1 MEPGFSYS
9 RRDPKANSYHYG
21 EAHRGHAARHRNPCH
36 HPSGAGFT
44 GETLMS
50 LVVLSTISC
59 KEALIELVPEYEHE
73 SGRKLD
79 VTYAG
84 GPGLTEEIRGGKTA
98 DLFIGPGEFSNPLIA
113 EGKLAG
119 ASRTAFA
126 RSSTGLCVRAGGPKP
141 DISTPEKLKS
151 ALLAADAVAAKLVP
165 PAPGELVGAVVARG
179 AADIGAQQFSELLPV
194 SGIDILGPLPPELQ
208 QTIVYG
214 ATAFLQSKE
223 REAAQDFVKF
233 LRSEPARKVLRKKG
247 LEPA

>member
-1 MEPGFSYS
+1 
-9 RRDPKANSYHYG
+9 
-21 EAHRGHAARHRNPCH
+21 
-36 HPSGAGFT
+36 
-44 GETLMS
+44 MS

-59 KEALIELVPEYEHE
+59 KEALIELVPEYEHGHG
-73 SGRKLD
+73 SSRKIE
-79 VTYAG
+79 VTYTG
-84 GPGLTEEIRGGKTA
+84 GRGLTEEIRGGRSA
-98 DLFIGPGEFSNPLIA
+98 DLFIGPEEFSNPLIA

-126 RSSTGLCVRAGGPKP
+126 RSSTGLCVRAGGPRP

-151 ALLAADAVAAKLVP
+151 ALLAAHAVSYSKGASGIHFVKALEKLGIAGAVAAKLVP
-165 PAPGELVGAVVARG
+165 PDRGELIGEVVARG

-214 ATAFLQSKE
+214 ATAFPQSKE

-233 LRSEPARKVLRKKG
+233 LCSEPARKVLQKKG

>member
-1 MEPGFSYS
+1 
-9 RRDPKANSYHYG
+9 
-21 EAHRGHAARHRNPCH
+21 
-36 HPSGAGFT
+36 
-44 GETLMS
+44 MS

-126 RSSTGLCVRAGGPKP
+126 RSSTASSGCQM
-141 DISTPEKLKS
+141 KS
-151 ALLAADAVAAKLVP
+151 VAVFTTLTQ
-165 PAPGELVGAVVARG
+165 L
-179 AADIGAQQFSELLPV
+179 DSEC
-194 SGIDILGPLPPELQ
+194 
-208 QTIVYG
+208 
-214 ATAFLQSKE
+214 
-223 REAAQDFVKF
+223 
-233 LRSEPARKVLRKKG
+233 
-247 LEPA
+247 

>member
-1 MEPGFSYS
+1 MEAGFSYS
-9 RRDPKANSYHYG
+9 RRDPKSKFLSLWRSALRTCCSTSKSLPASVRCWIYWRNAYEPRRTEYHLLQG
-21 EAHRGHAARHRNPCH
+21 
-36 HPSGAGFT
+36 
-44 GETLMS
+44 
-50 LVVLSTISC
+50 
-59 KEALIELVPEYEHE
+59 
-73 SGRKLD
+73 
-79 VTYAG
+79 
-84 GPGLTEEIRGGKTA
+84 TA

-113 EGKLAG
+113 EGKPAG

-141 DISTPEKLKS
+141 DISTPVKLKS
-151 ALLAADAVAAKLVP
+151 ALLAAGAVSYSKGASGIHFVKALEKLGIADAVAAKLVP

>member
-1 MEPGFSYS
+1 
-9 RRDPKANSYHYG
+9 
-21 EAHRGHAARHRNPCH
+21 
-36 HPSGAGFT
+36 
-44 GETLMS
+44 MS

-151 ALLAADAVAAKLVP
+151 ALLAARAVSYSKGASGIHFVKALEKLGIADAVAAKLVP

-214 ATAFLQSKE
+214 ATAFPQSQE

-233 LRSEPARKVLRKKG
+233 LCSEPARKVLRKKG